1 MPEILNPTDLEIRL
15 LNSKCEQS
23 KFDCGVKEVN
33 SWFRQKTSKHHGRY
47 TYRTHTAHLRGND
60 NPCGFYTLRLANGDA
75 KYLSPEDS
83 ARHGPTDNFPAVQL
97 TYIGVEKYQQG
108 CGIGRILMGDV
119 IDKFYN
125 IANLAGAFALT
136 LVAIDKDTAEFYRR
150 LGFTAYGP
158 NKDRPM
164 MLLPAKS
171 VFDLYEGD

>member
-1 MPEILNPTDLEIRL
+1 
-15 LNSKCEQS
+15 
-23 KFDCGVKEVN
+23 
-33 SWFRQKTSKHHGRY
+33 
-47 TYRTHTAHLRGND
+47 
-60 NPCGFYTLRLANGDA
+60 
-75 KYLSPEDS
+75 
-83 ARHGPTDNFPAVQL
+83 
-97 TYIGVEKYQQG
+97 
-108 CGIGRILMGDV
+108 MGDV